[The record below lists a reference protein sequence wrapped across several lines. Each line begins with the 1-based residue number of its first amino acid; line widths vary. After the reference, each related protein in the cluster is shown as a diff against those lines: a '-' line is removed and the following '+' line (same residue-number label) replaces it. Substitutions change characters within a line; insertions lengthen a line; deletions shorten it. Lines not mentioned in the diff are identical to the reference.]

1 MPFYTKLWTSLSP
14 NIILFEKE
22 EATVDEDERK
32 GERKKERERGE
43 RERERERQEYKKMT
57 PSDKQRTL
65 QNLFVG
71 LTFPCCLNRLL
82 L

>member
-43 RERERERQEYKKMT
+43 RERERER
-57 PSDKQRTL
+57 DR
-65 QNLFVG
+65 NI
-71 LTFPCCLNRLL
+71 RR
-82 L
+82 